1 MVLTKQMTKEDIIL
15 QSIEEIYKGPST
27 LQLKIAALIVIR
39 RDNHGNDKIQNK
51 CSTYLTKLYDEKYR
65 KMEELYGN

>member
-1 MVLTKQMTKEDIIL
+1 MLIKPKMTKEDIIL

-39 RDNHGNDKIQNK
+39 RYNHGNDKIQNK
-51 CSTYLTKLYDEKYR
+51 CNVYLTQLYEEKYFASR
-65 KMEELYGN
+65 NN

>member
-1 MVLTKQMTKEDIIL
+1 MLIKPKMTKEDIIL

-27 LQLKIAALIVIR
+27 FQLKIAALIVIR
-39 RDNHGNDKIQNK
+39 RDNHSNDRIQNK
-51 CSTYLTKLYDEKYR
+51 CSTYLTKLYDEKYK

>member
-15 QSIEEIYKGPST
+15 RSIEEIYKGPST
-27 LQLKIAALIVIR
+27 LQLKIASLIVIR

-51 CSTYLTKLYDEKYR
+51 CNTYLTKLYEEKY
-65 KMEELYGN
+65 EELGWQI

>member
-27 LQLKIAALIVIR
+27 LQLKIASLIVIR

-51 CSTYLTKLYDEKYR
+51 CNTYLTKLYEEKY
-65 KMEELYGN
+65 EELGGQI

>member
-1 MVLTKQMTKEDIIL
+1 MILTKQMTKEDIIL

-39 RDNHGNDKIQNK
+39 RDNHGNCKIQNK
-51 CSTYLTKLYDEKYR
+51 CNVYLTQLYEEKYFASR
-65 KMEELYGN
+65 NN

>member
-1 MVLTKQMTKEDIIL
+1 MILTKQMTKEDIIL

-27 LQLKIAALIVIR
+27 LQLKIAALIFIR

-51 CSTYLTKLYDEKYR
+51 CSTYLTQLYEEKYR